1 MRTVGS
7 TVEAARFAEALAVA
21 RVVSRRASN
30 FVSTIVRRCNIS

>member
-7 TVEAARFAEALAVA
+7 IVEADRFAALAVA

-30 FVSTIVRRCNIS
+30 FVSTVVRRCNIS